1 MNTRFFGSL
10 IFFGLASGLF
20 AEPELKSIFNGKD
33 LTGWKAPKGKFK
45 YVCSLIEGEMEELY
59 DLTRDPDE
67 LNNLALKPRFDETLA
82 LYRVMATKELN
93 RTKAPFAGNLPK
105 PSTEH

>member
-1 MNTRFFGSL
+1 
-10 IFFGLASGLF
+10 
-20 AEPELKSIFNGKD
+20 
-33 LTGWKAPKGKFK
+33 
-45 YVCSLIEGEMEELY
+45 MEELY

-82 LYRVMATKELN
+82 QYRGMATKELK
-93 RTKAPFAGNLPK
+93 RTKAPFVDNLPK